1 MKYNSKAVRLSD
13 VIVRDIWEGRF
24 DGAKYLPGE
33 DVLARE
39 YEVSRTTIRR
49 VLDILNREGVLIKEP
64 NRGSLINPDLKSR
77 LSVEDLVRRNPA
89 AGEDHAGRGLG
100 RFPRCDD
107 HRHQRRNQG
116 VCGGGRDRIPSVPEC
131 RGARESP

>member
-77 LSVEDLVRRNPA
+77 LSVEDLS
-89 AGEDHAGRGLG
+89 AGTLPPEKITLGAVWAG
-100 RFPRCDD
+100 P
-107 HRHQRRNQG
+107 
-116 VCGGGRDRIPSVPEC
+116 
-131 RGARESP
+131 